1 MKTQNQNGK
10 IAPMHVIDMETADL
24 DVRQVEELAKSIDIY
39 SLASISD
46 FGSEVADRS
55 MGHSEDLLKSAR
67 LSDLDDTGEKLNE
80 IVLVAREFNL
90 DAIEDQLSRKPVL
103 GGLFKRFAMTREKA
117 MAQFDSVKDQ
127 IDKLVV
133 SIDSTAGLLNVRSE
147 DYQDMYD
154 KVRADY
160 ARLGMHVAAI
170 KMRLSDIEDE
180 KSRLGTSGDDPEKA
194 EVLSLLEANHNVLQ
208 KRSDDLEVLRHAALQ
223 TLPTVRVIQFNNQSL
238 IDKFNTIQRLTLP
251 SWKRSFLLALAM
263 DEQRGAV
270 ELANTVDN
278 ATNEFMK
285 RNADLLHQNA
295 VSTAKSNQRLVV
307 DIETL
312 RHVHNKI
319 IDTLEDVRE
328 AHLDGAAKRSS
339 AIGELENLRRAMA
352 QGKRAVENVA
362 AE

>member
-1 MKTQNQNGK
+1 MT
-10 IAPMHVIDMETADL
+10 P
-24 DVRQVEELAKSIDIY
+24 VRNSTKSCLWRVSSIWMRLRISY
-39 SLASISD
+39 HASQCLVVCS
-46 FGSEVADRS
+46 SVLRS
-55 MGHSEDLLKSAR
+55 
-67 LSDLDDTGEKLNE
+67 
-80 IVLVAREFNL
+80 F
-90 DAIEDQLSRKPVL
+90 
-103 GGLFKRFAMTREKA
+103 REKA

-270 ELANTVDN
+270 RVGQ
-278 ATNEFMK
+278 
-285 RNADLLHQNA
+285 HC
-295 VSTAKSNQRLVV
+295 
-307 DIETL
+307 
-312 RHVHNKI
+312 
-319 IDTLEDVRE
+319 
-328 AHLDGAAKRSS
+328 
-339 AIGELENLRRAMA
+339 
-352 QGKRAVENVA
+352 
-362 AE
+362 